1 MKVGASMGETGN
13 LMNSIWFGEKTTLVK
28 SEIKGKILNSVTE
41 KEVLFNLI
49 ELFKIGDFTQKP
61 LLFQL
66 MNQTRDESVLNLCI
80 RMFLA
85 VATHDDLRDSNNLR
99 FLSEVNEE
107 TVDTFASAATTSL
120 SLDIIPY
127 LLALLEEWD
136 EIGDTAIIIR
146 DSIDSF
152 INFEEQIGED
162 ATIDEI
168 GNFYFNY
175 CEEMD
180 TESYYFQQNLA
191 FPGDLSKKLIE
202 RVMIAANNEEPLKME
217 LIPSLLS
224 IWSGEKVPAGYNTV
238 INASNYKDFIGYID
252 RLSSE
257 NWEKGQKYFYGY
269 RL

>member
-1 MKVGASMGETGN
+1 MGETGN
-13 LMNSIWFGEKTTLVK
+13 LMNSIWFGEKTTLDK
-28 SEIKGKILNSVTE
+28 LEIKEKILNSVTE

-49 ELFKIGDFTQKP
+49 ELFKTGDFTQKT

-66 MNQTRDESVLNLCI
+66 MNQTRNESVLNLCI

-107 TVDTFASAATTSL
+107 TVNTFASAAITSL

-136 EIGDTAIIIR
+136 EISDTAIIIR

-152 INFEEQIGED
+152 INFEEQIGEE

-191 FPGDLSKKLIE
+191 FPGDLAKKLIQ
-202 RVMIAANNEEPLKME
+202 RVLIAANNEEPLKME

-224 IWSGEKVPAGYNTV
+224 IWSGEKVPADYNTV
-238 INASNYKDFIGYID
+238 INANNYKDFIDYID
-252 RLSSE
+252 RLSSK

-269 RL
+269 KL